1 MYLVRS
7 DDNTPLRDNNIN
19 WTVSLIILSVGCIC
33 VSVIFMNRATWRKN
47 EIYLINLFLRG
58 ILSLCIESR
67 IKYLNKEPSNT
78 STRYT

>member
-47 EIYLINLFLRG
+47 EIHLINLLYGTLYRVTD
-58 ILSLCIESR
+58 
-67 IKYLNKEPSNT
+67 KT
-78 STRYT
+78 SK